1 MYNKT
6 IMQYKII
13 RLNLILDYL
22 VSY

>member
-1 MYNKT
+1 MYNQT

-13 RLNLILDYL
+13 QLNLILDYL